1 MQIATSKAV
10 YIVDV
15 LWLDEKLKIV
25 EDHWLNF
32 FDALLCTQGVK
43 KIGLCFIFYFKIRFF
58 ILGYDFRNDIRVM
71 KSTFPFITKILPN
84 AKEVICLYRLLQ
96 QVVLAPKASKI
107 VFGCNF

>member
-43 KIGLCFIFYFKIRFF
+43 KIGLSFIFFKFSEFYF
-58 ILGYDFRNDIRVM
+58 
-71 KSTFPFITKILPN
+71 
-84 AKEVICLYRLLQ
+84 
-96 QVVLAPKASKI
+96 
-107 VFGCNF
+107 